1 MPASASHPI
10 GCHVEVIYRSRELT
24 FGKINP
30 PTFDVIVGVV
40 SLGQR
45 CFQDFA
51 AEDFVDQQRRDVALA
66 APDCPLVFR
75 DQQHDNMAAMRSL
88 SNYMTDPLQWNAPR
102 AGRMQTAG
110 DH

>member
-1 MPASASHPI
+1 LETDVPASASHPI

-66 APDCPLVFR
+66 ARRIVRWFSATSS
-75 DQQHDNMAAMRSL
+75 MTTRSL
-88 SNYMTDPLQWNAPR
+88 CDLS
-102 AGRMQTAG
+102 QTA
-110 DH
+110 